1 MSSPSSLE
9 TMFFECLRMD
19 RPAERA
25 AYLAQACAGDAEL
38 LRRLQKML
46 EAHDSSFLEQAAY
59 VPGPIAEPPLDADGP
74 GERIGAFRL
83 VEQIGEGG
91 MGTVWRAEQLE
102 PVQRQVALKLIKA
115 GMDSHQVVARFEAER
130 QALALMD
137 HPNIARV
144 LDGGTDGR
152 GRPFFVMDLFEGV
165 PITRFCDEQRLALRQ
180 RLELFI
186 PVCEAIQHAHQKG
199 VIHRDIKP
207 SNVLVALQHG
217 RVVPK
222 VIDFG
227 IAKAVEQKLTEHT
240 ALTQHGSF
248 VGTFEYMSPEQ
259 AARSAMGVDTR
270 SDIYSLGVL
279 LYELLTGTTPL
290 SRQRLEQSPYSDILR
305 AITDEET
312 PKPST
317 RLGESPTTIAT
328 IAARRCVEPAR
339 LAGMVRGELDWIVMK
354 ALEKDRNRRY
364 ATVAELAQDVQR
376 FLAHDPVSAC
386 PPSAGYRL
394 RKFARKHR
402 TKLQVAA
409 GFLVLMVSATVV
421 SVWLAIAAKRESD
434 QKELARAEAAAAT
447 IQALDALAALTDGML
462 ERLLAR
468 QVQLTAQDREYLRAV
483 LARYERFA
491 ALKGDSEESRAIAA
505 EGAFRVG
512 LLHLRLEDRDA
523 AHGAFR
529 AALARYRQLGQE
541 FPQQAK
547 YRLCAAKACTNLGIL
562 LRERGQWDESAAME
576 RCSLETSEQ
585 LAAEFPAE
593 PEYLHSVAGSYL
605 NLAMLW
611 ESQGLVDRALLE
623 VRQARAMFE
632 QLAQSHPG
640 PERQRELAMC
650 LGNLA
655 STLRRQGDKP
665 EAVAAYRRALEIVT
679 TLVHDVDDSAG
690 YRQELARCHNNLG
703 TALMENGDAAAAHE
717 QVMEALRQQ
726 LRLAADFPTVPSY
739 RVELARSHANLG
751 VFLNDA
757 DPTAAESHFRSALAI
772 QERLVADFSDVP
784 SHAQDLASTHN
795 GLGNLLLDAG
805 KLAAGEAELL
815 AAVRMREQLAGSHP
829 RVVEYT
835 VELGGSYCNLG
846 NGFLVHRQQP
856 AESLAW
862 YGKAIEGLTAV
873 LATQPDLA
881 TARAFLRNSYEGRYQ
896 ALRLVGRIDEALLD
910 VDRCLALCDGAA
922 GALVRLGRFE
932 VLIGVDTTRA
942 MAELDRVATEP
953 TTPDATLYHGV
964 VVLCQVA
971 SAEAGAQARS
981 NYCKRAMA
989 LLEQLLRRGYLR
1001 PAANRER
1008 LCNEPAVGVL
1018 RDQDEFWD
1026 LMERAEK

>member
-19 RPAERA
+19 KPAERA

-46 EAHDSSFLEQAAY
+46 DAHDSNFLEQAAY
-59 VPGPIAEPPLDADGP
+59 LPDPVAAAPLAADGA
-74 GERIGAFRL
+74 GQCIGAFRL
-83 VEQIGEGG
+83 VEQLGEGG
-91 MGTVWRAEQLE
+91 MGTVWRAAQLE

-115 GMDSHQVVARFEAER
+115 GMDSQQVIARFEAER

-152 GRPFFVMDLFEGV
+152 GRPFFAMDLFEGV
-165 PITRFCDEQRLALRQ
+165 PITKYCDEQRLALRQ

-207 SNVLVALQHG
+207 SNVLVAMQHG

-227 IAKAVEQKLTEHT
+227 IAKAVKPKLTDHT
-240 ALTQHGSF
+240 ALTQHGGF

-259 AARSAMGVDTR
+259 AARSALGVDTR

-290 SRQRLEQSPYSDILR
+290 SRQRLEQSSYSDILR

-317 RLGESPTTIAT
+317 RLGESSTTIAT
-328 IAARRCVEPAR
+328 ISARRCLGPAR
-339 LAGMVRGELDWIVMK
+339 LVGMVRGDLDWIVMK

-364 ATVAELAQDVQR
+364 ATAVELAQDVQR
-376 FLAHDPVSAC
+376 FLAHDPVLAC
-386 PPSAGYRL
+386 PPSAAYRL

-409 GFLVLMVSATVV
+409 LFLVLMVGATVV

-434 QKELARAEAAAAT
+434 DKELARAEATAAT
-447 IQALDALAALTDGML
+447 TQALDALAALTDGMF

-468 QVQLTAQDREYLRAV
+468 QVQLTAKDREYLRAV
-483 LARYERFA
+483 LTRYERFA
-491 ALKGDSEESRAIAA
+491 ALKGDSEESRAIRA

-512 LLHLRLEDRDA
+512 LLHLRLQERDA
-523 AHGAFR
+523 AHDAFR
-529 AALARYRQLGQE
+529 TALAGYTQLGQQ

-547 YRLCAAKACTNLGIL
+547 YRLCAAKACTNLSIVL
-562 LRERGQWDESAAME
+562 HERGHWEDAAAME
-576 RCSLETSEQ
+576 RCSLETSAQ
-585 LAAEFPAE
+585 LAAEFPDE
-593 PEYLHSVAGSYL
+593 PEYLHSVAGSHL
-605 NLAMLW
+605 NLATLW
-611 ESQGLVDRALLE
+611 QNQGLVDRALLE
-623 VRQARAMFE
+623 VRQARAMLE
-632 QLAQSHPG
+632 RLAQSHPD

-650 LGNLA
+650 LGNLG

-665 EAVAAYRRALEIVT
+665 EAVAAYRRALELVT
-679 TLVHDVDDSAG
+679 TLVHDVPDNAD
-690 YRQELARCHNNLG
+690 YRQERARCHNNLG
-703 TALMENGDAAAAHE
+703 TALMENGDAAAAQE

-726 LRLAADFPTVPSY
+726 IALAADFPTVPSY
-739 RVELARSHANLG
+739 RVELARSHSNLG
-751 VFLNDA
+751 VFLHGVDA
-757 DPTAAESHFRSALAI
+757 TASETHFRAAQAI
-772 QERLVADFSDVP
+772 QERLVADFPDVP
-784 SHAQDLASTHN
+784 SHAQDLASSHN

-805 KLAAGEAELL
+805 KLDAGEAELL
-815 AAVRMREQLAGSHP
+815 AAVRMREELAKAHP
-829 RVVEYT
+829 QVVPYA
-835 VELGGSYCNLG
+835 VELGGSYCNFG
-846 NGFLVHRQQP
+846 NAVLVQRQQP

-862 YGKAIEGLTAV
+862 YGKAVDRLTAV
-873 LATQPDLA
+873 LAAQPDLA

-910 VDRCLALCDGAA
+910 VDRCLALCDGAP
-922 GALVRLGRFE
+922 GPLVRLARFE
-932 VLIGVDTTRA
+932 VLIGADNERA
-942 MAELDRVATEP
+942 MAELDRVIGEA
-953 TTPDATLYHGV
+953 TTPDATLHHGV
-964 VVLCQVA
+964 VVLCQAA
-971 SAEAGAQARS
+971 SGEGAPARGT
-981 NYCKRAMA
+981 YCKRAMA
-989 LLEQLLRRGYLR
+989 LLEQLLQRGYLR

-1008 LCNEPAVGVL
+1008 LRNEPVFAVL
-1018 RDQDEFWD
+1018 REEDGFWD
-1026 LMERAEK
+1026 LLERAEK